1 MRLLISW
8 ISYPTSYDERSFYAT
23 DMTDHSTDSKHWQE
37 VIVPSHSIFTLNI
50 SELWKYR
57 DLMVI
62 WMRRDILSIYSQ
74 TVLGPLWFFLQPI
87 LTTLTYLIIFS
98 RIAKL
103 STIDMPPVLFYMSG
117 SILWGYFSECILK
130 TSTFLKDNSGL
141 FSKVYFPRL
150 IIPISIVFT
159 NLVKLGIQLGL
170 FLLVYGYY
178 FFTSSTI
185 HPGPILLVLP
195 LLILMIA
202 FLGLGSG
209 LITSSLTTRYKDLSH
224 LINFSVQLLSF
235 LSPVFFPVDKMQD
248 SVYRKI
254 ILANPMT
261 GVIEAFRYGFTGKGF
276 FSWQLLGYDAAIAVA
291 LLFTGILLFNSVEK
305 NFVDTI

>member
-1 MRLLISW
+1 
-8 ISYPTSYDERSFYAT
+8 
-23 DMTDHSTDSKHWQE
+23 MTDHSTDSKHWQE